1 MTNTARSIALETLMS
16 VLQNKS
22 YSNLSLNN
30 NLRQAKLS
38 VTDQNLVTNLV
49 YGTIQYKIYLEY
61 QLKGLVKTKLTEK
74 YLEPLLL
81 MSIYQI
87 QFLDKIPTRAVLD
100 EANKLAKKFGKHHSA
115 GYRIVNGILR
125 AFVRRGEILPNKNDE
140 VEYLSVKESFP
151 KWLVE
156 YFIKNWGLKKT
167 KKMLISLNQ
176 PAKNSVRLALKD
188 QKQTFFQLKKLGFNP
203 ESSALA
209 SDSVILSHGGIV
221 DTPLFKEGK
230 LTVQDEAA
238 SLVVDA
244 FDFKGDEEVLDA
256 CSAPG
261 GKTVQIAEHLTT
273 GHVTALDIHKKKLN
287 LVHQNAERMDV
298 ADKVSTKAIDARK
311 VDECFSKGEFAK
323 ILIDAPCSGLGLL
336 RRKPE
341 IRYSKTKQDLI
352 NLQKIQLDILDHVSG
367 LLAQNGELVY
377 STCSISIQENEEVV
391 EKFLK
396 SHPNFELSKF
406 KAGNL
411 TSNGMLK
418 ILPDSYDSDGFF
430 IAKFK
435 LRG

>member
-38 VTDQNLVTNLV
+38 VTDQNLATNLV

-167 KKMLISLNQ
+167 EKMLISLNQ

-188 QKQTFFQLKKLGFNP
+188 QKQTFFQLKKFWCF
-203 ESSALA
+203 
-209 SDSVILSHGGIV
+209 
-221 DTPLFKEGK
+221 LF
-230 LTVQDEAA
+230 
-238 SLVVDA
+238 
-244 FDFKGDEEVLDA
+244 
-256 CSAPG
+256 
-261 GKTVQIAEHLTT
+261 H
-273 GHVTALDIHKKKLN
+273 
-287 LVHQNAERMDV
+287 M
-298 ADKVSTKAIDARK
+298 
-311 VDECFSKGEFAK
+311 
-323 ILIDAPCSGLGLL
+323 
-336 RRKPE
+336 
-341 IRYSKTKQDLI
+341 
-352 NLQKIQLDILDHVSG
+352 
-367 LLAQNGELVY
+367 
-377 STCSISIQENEEVV
+377 
-391 EKFLK
+391 
-396 SHPNFELSKF
+396 
-406 KAGNL
+406 
-411 TSNGMLK
+411 
-418 ILPDSYDSDGFF
+418 
-430 IAKFK
+430 
-435 LRG
+435 

>member
-38 VTDQNLVTNLV
+38 VTDQNLATNLV

-167 KKMLISLNQ
+167 EKMLIS
-176 PAKNSVRLALKD
+176 LKD

-203 ESSALA
+203 EFSALA

>member
-38 VTDQNLVTNLV
+38 VTDQNLATNLV

-74 YLEPLLL
+74 YLEPLL

-125 AFVRRGEILPNKNDE
+125 AFVRRGEVLPNKKDE

-167 KKMLISLNQ
+167 EKMLISLNQ

-203 ESSALA
+203 EPSALA

-221 DTPLFKEGK
+221 DTSLFKEGK

-238 SLVVDA
+238 SLVVEA

-311 VDECFSKGEFAK
+311 ADECFSKGEFAK
-323 ILIDAPCSGLGLL
+323 ILVDAPCSGLGLL

-341 IRYSKTKQDLI
+341 IRYSKTKQDLV
-352 NLQKIQLDILDHVSG
+352 NLQKIQLDILEHVSG